1 MNKLDGNFGR
11 IHNSFKNFRNFLC
24 NEKNDN
30 KLFTLWIGENNRLP
44 ELQYISLKS
53 MLLTGHEVTLY
64 AYNEFDNVPK
74 GVKLSDA
81 NKILDES
88 NIFVYKEGFNKGS
101 YSGFADWFRAKCLFE
116 KGLAWVDCDILAINN
131 IANIYSPGPIIS
143 SQRNPDGEVVPNN
156 AFLRLKKGDPL
167 LRDMLIFM
175 EKVKDNIRHGD
186 TGPTLLK
193 SFLDNKFNQHYKYLS
208 KPDFIA
214 SINYFDYM
222 DFLKPS
228 YKIVPYLDYDKIWGF
243 HIWHAMFRDK
253 GYPHEKA
260 DNGFYPDLKKAIS
273 DSNSKKEYKS
283 KIVEIMGLK

>member
-1 MNKLDGNFGR
+1 MNNKLNNSGF
-11 IHNSFKNFRNFLC
+11 HNYSKNLKKIFFKEN
-24 NEKNDN
+24 NDN
-30 KLFTLWIGENNRLP
+30 KLFTLWINDNSILP

-53 MLLTGHEVTLY
+53 MLLTGHKVTLY
-64 AYNEFDNVPK
+64 VYNEFENVPE
-74 GVKLSDA
+74 GVKILDA

-101 YSGFADWFRAKCLFE
+101 YSGFADWFRAKCLYE
-116 KGLAWVDCDILAINN
+116 NGLSWFDCDILAINN
-131 IANIYSPGPIIS
+131 IKDIGLQGPIIS
-143 SQRNPDGEVVPNN
+143 SQYNPDGELVPNN
-156 AFLRLKKGDPL
+156 AFLRLEKGDPL
-167 LRDMLIFM
+167 LNDMIVYM
-175 EKVKDNIRHGD
+175 EKVKDNIKHGD

-193 SFLDNKFNQHYKYLS
+193 SYMDNKFNQHYKYLS

-228 YKIVPYLDYDKIWGF
+228 NEMVPSLDIDKIWGF

-260 DNGFYPDLKKAIS
+260 ENGFYMDLKKSIL
-273 DSNSKKEYKS
+273 DSNNIKDYQS
-283 KIVEIMGLK
+283 KIMEIIN